1 MNGKLV
7 MMLTL
12 AVVMLAFGSQAGVS
26 LNEAGGV
33 FAATLYFPREK
44 FQ

>member
-12 AVVMLAFGSQAGVS
+12 AVVMLAIGNQCDIPGERGV
-26 LNEAGGV
+26 
-33 FAATLYFPREK
+33 AARHDGYR
-44 FQ
+44 